1 LSPAAAMPETSII
14 IRTFNEV
21 LFLRDLLEGIG
32 AQTYQDYQIIVVDS
46 GSFDGTV
53 DIAREFNV
61 QLVEI
66 SGRDFTFGFSLNK
79 GIEVSNGRFI
89 VLVSAH
95 TTPVDTEWLGTLV
108 EPLRDPNVAMTY
120 GRQVGEARSKFS
132 ERQDLRRTFGDQR
145 QVIRPPNFFAN
156 NANSAAQKDL
166 WNQHRFDEGLPGL
179 EDAAWA
185 KHWMDLGYQV
195 VYEPAAG
202 VHHIH
207 TETWPQVEHRYFRE
221 ALAAHAIGVRGRS
234 HVLSEIA
241 GEGWHFLADVG
252 LALFKERSP
261 GLLLEIARFRWAKGR
276 GTARGLFD
284 HSEAQIVADHQG
296 FFFKDDVTAVVVT
309 GPGRASY
316 KRVTLPEMKPGDVI
330 VRVEYVGVCGTDLE
344 VFRGTLGYFKTGEST
359 YPITPGHE
367 VSGTVVRTG
376 PNARTI
382 VQVEDRVVIE
392 CIQGC
397 GACQTC
403 RLGEPIRC
411 SDRRELGVMRL
422 NGGYAEHIVV
432 AGTHVHRIS
441 DGLDLQRAALC
452 EPLAVA
458 VKASRRLISAL
469 GPGPQHVGVLGA
481 GSLGQ
486 LLALVLAREGHR
498 VSFVDRRRARL
509 ESAARAL
516 PACEVSTDLASLW
529 GCDGIAEVTGQSGVL
544 ESVLDNVGVGRAV
557 LLLGLPY
564 GGLKFNPERVVAQD
578 LSLLGSVGSGPADF
592 QEALKILP
600 SLPLDEFLKSTFPLE
615 AYEEAWAVQEKGAV
629 LKVMLNVSGGA
640 GVQ

>member
-1 LSPAAAMPETSII
+1 MPETSII

-53 DIAREFNV
+53 DIAREFGV

-156 NANSAAQKDL
+156 NANSAAQRDL

-241 GEGWHFLADVG
+241 SEAWRFLADVG

-261 GLLLEIARFRWAKGR
+261 RLLLEIARFRWAKGR

-316 KRVTLPEMKPGDVI
+316 KMVTLPEMKPGDV
-330 VRVEYVGVCGTDLE
+330 VVQVEYVGVCGTDLE
-344 VFRGTLGYFKTGEST
+344 VFRGTLGYFKSGESA

-376 PNARTI
+376 RNARTT
-382 VQVEDRVVIE
+382 VQVGDRVVIE

-397 GACQTC
+397 GACETC
-403 RLGEPIRC
+403 ELGEPIRC
-411 SDRRELGVMRL
+411 GERKELGVMGL
-422 NGGYAEHIVV
+422 NGGYAKHIVV
-432 AGTHVHRIS
+432 AGAHVHRIP

-458 VKASRRLISAL
+458 MKGRRRLMSVL
-469 GPGPQHVGVLGA
+469 GPGRHHIGVLGA

-498 VSFVDRRRARL
+498 VSLVDRRKSRL
-509 ESAARAL
+509 EAATRAL
-516 PACEVSTDLASLW
+516 PESEVSTDPASLW
-529 GCDGIAEVTGQSGVL
+529 KCDAVAEVTGHSEVL
-544 ESVLDNVGVGRAV
+544 EALLGGVGVGRTV
-557 LLLGLPY
+557 LLLGFPY
-564 GGLKFNPERVVAQD
+564 GRLDLNPERVVAQD

-592 QEALKILP
+592 QEALELLP
-600 SLPLDEFLKSTFPLE
+600 SLPLDEFLTSTFPLE
-615 AYEEAWAVQEKGAV
+615 SYEDAWAAQEKGEV
-629 LKVMLNVSGGA
+629 LKVMLDVSGESE
-640 GVQ
+640 VR